1 MIRRRVRVQKGA
13 NMDTDLKITIEQV
26 QAAVPV
32 TVFHLSGWLDAQS
45 EDPVLQA
52 ARKSYEAGAR
62 FILLNLK
69 GINTLTSAGM
79 RAIQKIYK
87 IYTPEGQQY
96 KVAHVKIC
104 ESPPQIYH
112 VLGITGFLQNI
123 PNYESQ
129 QAALESFAG

>member
-1 MIRRRVRVQKGA
+1 
-13 NMDTDLKITIEQV
+13 MDTDLKITTEQV
-26 QAAVPV
+26 RAAVPV
-32 TVFHLSGWLDAQS
+32 TVLHLSGWLDAQS
-45 EDPVLQA
+45 EDQLLQA
-52 ARKSYEAGAR
+52 ARRNYEDGAR

-69 GINTLTSAGM
+69 GVSTLTSAGM

-96 KVAHVKIC
+96 KTAHIKIC

-129 QAALESFAG
+129 QAALESFAR